1 MTTINDR
8 IGSQNVIR
16 VLSNASAPPTRLNNL
31 SDVNSLR
38 KNEDGLILVWDT
50 NTEKFIL
57 TDKIDG
63 DNLIVTGI
71 SSFSNVTNSTSPTTG
86 AVKISGGVGILKNL
100 NVGGQLQ
107 VTGVSTFNSVTR
119 FKGDYVS
126 VDKILIAEDL
136 FASEQVIGVSTG
148 VFGSLKVWEGGSQV
162 EVISSTRQLQNIV
175 SLDATTISTIETAIS
190 NAPNTFTDLNITG
203 ISTFI
208 GIATFASGIFV
219 TSGISTF
226 NNAIDAQ
233 SGILASTLSV
243 TGETNSGTLKAGNLT
258 PGRVVY
264 VGSNGL
270 LQDNGNL
277 IFDGGLL
284 TLSGSLNVSGITTFA
299 GLVDINAGGQ
309 ANTFK
314 VEDLTSGRVVLA
326 GTGGELEDSAN
337 LIFDGGLLTLSG
349 SLNVSGIT
357 TFAGLVD
364 INAGG
369 QANTFKVE
377 DLTSGRVVLAGTGGE
392 IEDSGNLTFNGS
404 LLTVTGNQN
413 VTGTLT
419 AGLIDGGSY

>member
-38 KNEDGLILVWDT
+38 KTEDGLILVWDT
-50 NTEKFIL
+50 TTEKFVL
-57 TDKIDG
+57 SDEIDSA
-63 DNLIVTGI
+63 NHIVTGI
-71 SSFSNVTNSTSPTTG
+71 SSFSNTTNSTSSTTG
-86 AVKISGGVGILKNL
+86 AVKISGGVGIVKNL
-100 NVGGQLQ
+100 NVGGDLQ
-107 VTGVSTFNSVTR
+107 VTGLSTFSDVTR
-119 FKGDYVS
+119 FTGSYVS
-126 VDKILIAEDL
+126 VDKLLIAEDL

-148 VFGSLKVWEGGSQV
+148 IFGSLKVWEGGSQV
-162 EVISSTRQLQNIV
+162 EVISSTRQLKNIV
-175 SLDATTISTIETAIS
+175 SLDAVTTSTIETAIS
-190 NAPNTFTDLNITG
+190 NAPNTFTDLNVSG

-208 GIATFASGIFV
+208 GIATFASGIV
-219 TSGISTF
+219 VDAGISTF
-226 NNAIDAQ
+226 NNAIDAK
-233 SGILASTLSV
+233 SGVLASTLIV
-243 TGETNSGTLKAGNLT
+243 TGETNSGTIKAGNLT
-258 PGRVVY
+258 AGRVVY
-264 VGSNGL
+264 VGSQGL
-270 LQDNGNL
+270 LQDN
-277 IFDGGLL
+277 
-284 TLSGSLNVSGITTFA
+284 
-299 GLVDINAGGQ
+299 
-309 ANTFK
+309 
-314 VEDLTSGRVVLA
+314 
-326 GTGGELEDSAN
+326 AN